1 MYLTHVA
8 VYVYSLAL
16 YLNLLFTYLWSVII
30 IKFQYYIEYF
40 K

>member
-16 YLNLLFTYLWSVII
+16 YLNLLFHLFMVS
-30 IKFQYYIEYF
+30 YYY
-40 K
+40 KVPVLY